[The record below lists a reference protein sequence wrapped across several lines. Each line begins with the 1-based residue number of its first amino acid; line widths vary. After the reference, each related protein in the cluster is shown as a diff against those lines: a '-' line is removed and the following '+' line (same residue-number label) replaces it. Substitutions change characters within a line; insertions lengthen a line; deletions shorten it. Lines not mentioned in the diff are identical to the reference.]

1 MTMDRARITVPDIVM
16 TVGVIAILGILYPVL
31 SDAIST
37 QSSTMSTPTAFMFQI
52 MLPMAL
58 LVILARIFQK
68 ATVGGGQ
75 R

>member
-1 MTMDRARITVPDIVM
+1 MDRARITVPDIVM

>member
-16 TVGVIAILGILYPVL
+16 TVGVVAILGILYPVL
-31 SDAIST
+31 SDAISA